1 VCGVA
6 GVFEEEGRRRRR
18 SFTCD
23 WKHANVW
30 RRRAWKHPITVLTL
44 RWYVTG
50 NR

>member
-6 GVFEEEGRRRRR
+6 GVFEEEEGRRRR

-23 WKHANVW
+23 
-30 RRRAWKHPITVLTL
+30 WKHPITVLTL